1 MFKIF
6 LRCVM
11 LSFVVLLY
19 GTMFIYFFILKLQKA
34 YLPSSDMISHL
45 TSLTSGMSKIRPY
58 GNATDVL
65 KAQKYFSRSM
75 EFFSLGK
82 PLIQDRLNIFIEP
95 QILHVKLVRLCS
107 KCGSLSYISGRW
119 IVELFQVVFFIIVL
133 SLALATFII

>member
-34 YLPSSDMISHL
+34 YLPSSDMNSHL
-45 TSLTSGMSKIRPY
+45 TSLTSGLSKIRPS

-82 PLIQDRLNIFIEP
+82 PLIQDRLNIFIDP
-95 QILHVKLVRLCS
+95 QILHVKLVRLC
-107 KCGSLSYISGRW
+107 
-119 IVELFQVVFFIIVL
+119 
-133 SLALATFII
+133 